1 MPSLHAITTAP
12 RFEPSSDA
20 GRVAP
25 AATVE
30 PPVDLRAAS
39 LGDTAVLVLAIGA
52 IVLVCGVVTL
62 MTLHPISLRAI
73 AEWGL
78 AIIARR

>member
-12 RFEPSSDA
+12 RFQPSSDA
-20 GRVAP
+20 GRAAP

-30 PPVDLRAAS
+30 PPTDLRAAS

-62 MTLHPISLRAI
+62 MMLHPISLRAI